1 MSNSYVVKGKFK
13 LKYEWKQFTKTVQA
27 KDEASAASVA
37 KSILGGNHGVK
48 RFEIKVDSVELAPVK
63 AQ

>member
-13 LKYEWKQFTKTVQA
+13 LKFEWKPFTKTVLA
-27 KDEASAASVA
+27 KDEKSATNVA
-37 KSILGGNHGVK
+37 MSTIGGNHSVK
-48 RFEIKVDSVELAPVK
+48 RFEIKVDSVELLPVK